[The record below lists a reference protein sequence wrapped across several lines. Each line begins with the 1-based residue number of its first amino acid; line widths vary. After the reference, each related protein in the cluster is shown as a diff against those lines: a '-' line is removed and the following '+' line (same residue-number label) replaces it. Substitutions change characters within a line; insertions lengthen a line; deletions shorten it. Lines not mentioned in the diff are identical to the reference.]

1 MEVYAVS
8 IRYPDV
14 GFDPSREEAIEAL
27 ALAEVIVVKV
37 RAELP
42 MS

>member
-1 MEVYAVS
+1 MEVYAVA

-27 ALAEVIVVKV
+27 SLAEVIVVKV
-37 RAELP
+37 KAQLP
-42 MS
+42 TS